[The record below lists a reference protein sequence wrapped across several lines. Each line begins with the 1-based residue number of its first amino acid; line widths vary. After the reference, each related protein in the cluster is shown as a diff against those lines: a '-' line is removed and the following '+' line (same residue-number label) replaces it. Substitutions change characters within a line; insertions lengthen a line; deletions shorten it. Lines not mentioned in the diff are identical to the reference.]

1 MDGLVIA
8 RDEALYPA
16 RLHAL
21 LGVDAPPC
29 LAVAGPLLA
38 LTQHS
43 LSLFCS
49 VRCPGAMILQTYD
62 FVSRLRHQAVTVI
75 SGFHSPME
83 RECLRT
89 VMTGSAGVVW
99 CLAKSLGSF
108 ALPCEFQPLFDA
120 QRLTVLSPFPAT
132 VTRITDETARYRNLV
147 AAALADDAFLSYAA
161 PASHTE
167 KFCHQLMAWDKTVF
181 TLDALENE
189 GIIARG
195 AQAIRPGDAATLWRT
210 PAETSA
216 PDVLL

>member
-8 RDEALYPA
+8 RDEQQYPP

-21 LGVDAPPC
+21 LGAAAPPC
-29 LAVAGPLLA
+29 IALAGPLPA
-38 LTQHS
+38 VAQHA

-49 VRCPGAMILQTYD
+49 VRCPGAMILQTYE
-62 FVSRLRHQAVTVI
+62 FVSRLRHQSVTVC

-89 VMTGSAGVVW
+89 LMTGVAGVVW
-99 CLAKSLGSF
+99 CLAKSLTSF
-108 ALPCEFQPLFDA
+108 VLPREFQPLFDA
-120 QRLTVLSPFPAT
+120 QRLTVLSPFPDS

-161 PASHTE
+161 PGGHTE
-167 KFCHQLMAWDKTVF
+167 KFCLQLLAWDKTVF
-181 TLDALENE
+181 TLDAPENA

-195 AQAIRPGDAATLWRT
+195 AQAIQPAAAATLWPESVAAAT
-210 PAETSA
+210 DA
-216 PDVLL
+216 LL

>member
-16 RLHAL
+16 RLQAL

-29 LAVAGPLLA
+29 IAVAGPAAVLA
-38 LTQHS
+38 QHS

-49 VRCPGAMILQTYD
+49 IHCPGAMILQTYD
-62 FVSRLRHQAVTVI
+62 FVSRLRHHAVTVI
-75 SGFHSPME
+75 SGFHAPME
-83 RECLRT
+83 KECLRT
-89 VMTGSAGVVW
+89 IMTGSAGVVW
-99 CLAKSLGSF
+99 CLAKSLTSF
-108 ALPCEFQPLFDA
+108 ALPREFQPLFDA
-120 QRLTVLSPFPAT
+120 RRLTVLSPFPES

-181 TLDALENE
+181 TLDAPENE

-195 AQAIRPGDAATLWRT
+195 AHAIRPSDATTLW
-210 PAETSA
+210 PLPSETNTR
-216 PDVLL
+216 DTLL